1 MYDGDFKGA
10 TLTDANFT
18 DANVEEVTFENT
30 NIESA
35 TWVGTVQQESSHSP
49 DNGKTERT
57 SSATEPETDNR
68 EEESDD
74 IVSIPVFGETIRES
88 NYLNSLYIW
97 GFHHCLSFGEVR
109 KIFLELTGD

>member
-18 DANVEEVTFENT
+18 DANVEEATFENT
-30 NIESA
+30 NLEPTIGIGIA
-35 TWVGTVQQESSHSP
+35 QQESSRSP
-49 DNGKTERT
+49 DNGKTKRT
-57 SSATEPETDNR
+57 LSATEPETDNR

-97 GFHHCLSFGEVR
+97 GFHHCLSFG
-109 KIFLELTGD
+109 